1 MIRIKM
7 FPAKNGDSFLI
18 QTGTMQND
26 YILIDGGY
34 SSTFTNYIKPEL
46 MKLNEQNYKL
56 GLVVNTHIDEDHI
69 KGIIKFVQDNGVST
83 HTSVIPIE
91 KFWHNSLRSITNT
104 INSPSQYSK
113 PDKELLAQI
122 STMGYSNRD
131 ADDSEISARQ
141 GSSLAK
147 FLVQYKY
154 NWNSGEGYQSINT
167 QTMPTFSLKDNEE
180 VSIKVLSPTPD
191 ALEQLGNKWKKDLK
205 KLGFAGNALNQEFD
219 DGFEFLLSKNQANKI
234 SNLISSSE
242 KELEDIYIPDTS
254 ITNRSSISIII
265 ECEGKK
271 LLFLGDS
278 WSEDIES
285 SLIALYGDDKQI
297 IFDAIKVSHHGS
309 LNNTSPR
316 LLSLVDSPLYFIST
330 NGKKHNHPDMPLM
343 KAIIQRP
350 SDFNRK
356 IYFSEKNKNAQSLY
370 PLQKEFDFEVIEQAN
385 EWIHI

>member
-1 MIRIKM
+1 M

-131 ADDSEISARQ
+131 ADDSEISA
-141 GSSLAK
+141 
-147 FLVQYKY
+147 
-154 NWNSGEGYQSINT
+154 
-167 QTMPTFSLKDNEE
+167 
-180 VSIKVLSPTPD
+180 
-191 ALEQLGNKWKKDLK
+191 
-205 KLGFAGNALNQEFD
+205 
-219 DGFEFLLSKNQANKI
+219 
-234 SNLISSSE
+234 
-242 KELEDIYIPDTS
+242 
-254 ITNRSSISIII
+254 
-265 ECEGKK
+265 
-271 LLFLGDS
+271 
-278 WSEDIES
+278 
-285 SLIALYGDDKQI
+285 
-297 IFDAIKVSHHGS
+297 
-309 LNNTSPR
+309 
-316 LLSLVDSPLYFIST
+316 
-330 NGKKHNHPDMPLM
+330 
-343 KAIIQRP
+343 
-350 SDFNRK
+350 
-356 IYFSEKNKNAQSLY
+356 
-370 PLQKEFDFEVIEQAN
+370 
-385 EWIHI
+385 